1 MVLATCGAMI
11 ASTGAQAQAQAQAY
25 PSGPMRIVV
34 PFPPG
39 GGADII
45 G

>member
-11 ASTGAQAQAQAQAY
+11 ASTGAQAQAQAY